1 MEKIVLTTTKELE
14 QILIDA
20 LHRFGLK
27 PVAKD
32 NPTFSINLVAKKL
45 GMAHST
51 IKKLVQNGIIQSTSN
66 GRISQEAIEDYLAG
80 K

>member
-1 MEKIVLTTTKELE
+1 MDKIVLTTTKELE
-14 QILIDA
+14 QLLMDA

-27 PVAKD
+27 PEAKH
-32 NPTFSINLVAKKL
+32 NPTFSINQVAKKL

-51 IKKLVQNGIIQSTSN
+51 IKKLVLNGIIKSTTN
-66 GRISQEAIEDYLAG
+66 GRISREAIEDYLAG